1 MNFRPSG
8 WKYDM
13 TRGMLYDS
21 SGRFRVFRSPREE
34 TRLYMLEDRKNNTML
49 IFESQELAMAHAEMV
64 KDDEKGFRIREE
76 KKQQIK
82 KEVEFVHV
90 SSSGGYYYGKNA
102 KKRRSE
108 REKQW
113 RD

>member
-1 MNFRPSG
+1 MNFRPPG
-8 WKYDM
+8 WKYSM

-34 TRLYMLEDRKNNTML
+34 TRLYMLEDRKNNSML
-49 IFESQELAMAHAEMV
+49 LFETQELAMAHAEMV

-90 SSSGGYYYGKNA
+90 SSSGGYYYWKKDAA
-102 KKRRSE
+102 KKW
-108 REKQW
+108 REQRCK
-113 RD
+113 D

>member
-82 KEVEFVHV
+82 KEVEFGHV
-90 SSSGGYYYGKNA
+90 TASGGFYYWKKDAA
-102 KKRRSE
+102 KKW
-108 REKQW
+108 REQRCK
-113 RD
+113 D